1 MVQEIAA
8 ASSFTPFTLADV
20 KTTAWLVE
28 NKKFKTRIKGLVLS
42 SNLDTSSVSAEVE
55 TIKTVVDQKNISE
68 ATDETILGEP
78 FVKISQSRNLEI

>member
-20 KTTAWLVE
+20 KTVAWLVE
-28 NKKFKTRIKGLVLS
+28 NNYIDTKIKGVVLS

-55 TIKTVVDQKNISE
+55 TIKTAVDQNNISE
-68 ATDETILGEP
+68 ATDVTILGE
-78 FVKISQSRNLEI
+78 S

>member
-1 MVQEIAA
+1 MVHEIAA

-28 NKKFKTRIKGLVLS
+28 NNYIDTKIKGVVLS

-55 TIKTVVDQKNISE
+55 TIKTAVDQNNISE
-68 ATDETILGEP
+68 ATDVTILGE
-78 FVKISQSRNLEI
+78 S